1 MIYHSNLVLGWPSLY
16 ESGRNLREIDFRDS
30 VQVGQFQG
38 YDFFADGSFY
48 IIDSPGHA
56 IGHIGALARTT
67 TNPDTFIFM
76 GGDLCHHSGEIRP
89 SKHMH
94 IPQDIQL
101 RSTIPTSLPCPGA
114 LVYQELLIQ
123 RTGSI
128 EKPFFRPNMGLDIKQ
143 AMDTIEKAQEAD
155 AESNVWF
162 IYAHDPSLLGNV
174 DLFPLSANE
183 WKKRNWREKT
193 LWNFLQD
200 LVPAAHWF
208 RQLYLT
214 VTWQFR
220 NSSRIKSFQIWC
232 IFILNLL

>member
-1 MIYHSNLVLGWPSLY
+1 MLD

-30 VQVGQFQG
+30 VKVGQFQG
-38 YDFFADGSFY
+38 YDFFGDGSFY

-56 IGHIGALARTT
+56 VGHLGALARTT

-89 SKHMH
+89 SKHMR
-94 IPQDIQL
+94 IPQNIHL
-101 RSTIPTSLPCPGA
+101 SSTIPKSLPCPGA
-114 LVYQELLIQ
+114 LVYQELLIE

-155 AESNVWF
+155 AETNVWF

-200 LVPAAHWF
+200 LVPAAH
-208 RQLYLT
+208 
-214 VTWQFR
+214 
-220 NSSRIKSFQIWC
+220 
-232 IFILNLL
+232 